1 MFRRRRCRNF
11 SNLFTPVYGRFTEGF
26 NTSARLDSPK
36 RSLTLIR
43 CLKMITSSA
52 RLVSASFV
60 GGFSAAFKV
69 HYQLKSIMDVR
80 SLVYVE
86 RLRGAKTE
94 PSKSDG

>member
-1 MFRRRRCRNF
+1 MRQAIF
-11 SNLFTPVYGRFTEGF
+11 SPRRFTEGF

-36 RSLTLIR
+36 RSLTPIR

-69 HYQLKSIMDVR
+69 HYQLKSIIDVR

-86 RLRGAKTE
+86 RLRVSTRGAKTE